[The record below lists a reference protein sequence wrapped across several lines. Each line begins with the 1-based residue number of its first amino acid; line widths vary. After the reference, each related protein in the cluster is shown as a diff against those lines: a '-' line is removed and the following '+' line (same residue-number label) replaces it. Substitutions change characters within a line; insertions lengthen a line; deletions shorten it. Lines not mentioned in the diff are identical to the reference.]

1 MVRFLSTEPKRSREA
16 VAVADA
22 AHQYTAK
29 RVTKKSSETLMERS
43 SRESEKTAQSSTVM
57 EKFSSTERMKKRE
70 DVEVV
75 EDAERQFIAK
85 RATKK

>member
-1 MVRFLSTEPKRSREA
+1 
-16 VAVADA
+16 
-22 AHQYTAK
+22 
-29 RVTKKSSETLMERS
+29 MERS

-57 EKFSSTERMKKRE
+57 EKFYFTERMKKRE
-70 DVEVV
+70 DVEVL